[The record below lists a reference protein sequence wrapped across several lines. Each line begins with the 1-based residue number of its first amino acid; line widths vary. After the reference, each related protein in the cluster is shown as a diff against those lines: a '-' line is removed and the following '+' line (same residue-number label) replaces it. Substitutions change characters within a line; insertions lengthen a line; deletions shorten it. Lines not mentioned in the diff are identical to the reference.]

1 MIVSENR
8 RTGTEIVLVPELC
21 KMTGLTDGMRANF
34 NLMRDLGTILHKGG
48 QERIKEVEV
57 LMDEIKSMPRAKELM
72 D

>member
-21 KMTGLTDGMRANF
+21 EMTGLTDGMRANF

-48 QERIKEVEV
+48 QERIKEVET